1 MVIKLKKFNTACQF
15 MLVSLILCISPLRM
29 FNMYNMDNSYINFIL
44 NAALIVLALL
54 VIICNLPLLMKPFVF
69 EAMVVFVVLLHFL
82 LFFENREYIRFTFDD
97 YWIYSIVLFLCVY
110 IMDFK
115 TLEKTLFF
123 SASVVL
129 LFDFLLIQSPLYL
142 RMITEYKYGGVGAV
156 FSYSVLFPGIVF
168 MHMSKKIKILIVP
181 SLVAVYLIGIYG
193 SNRMALL
200 SYIIYFLYSIFL
212 ENGKLT
218 VKKILM
224 ILAFLIT
231 SILLLWNLKSIA
243 VWLINMLGKE
253 NYTPRILSLL
263 SSNSFFSNSARNDI
277 TSFFISKALSFHGL
291 IGYGVN
297 GDRVIN
303 TLYNHQYAHNI
314 IIQILIEFGIIGGSI
329 LIILM
334 IGMVVN
340 VVKRKTV
347 YNNILPVIFF
357 TQIFALFISGTFWTS
372 NFFWMF
378 IAVCLSVIFPIRKN
392 DPDLMSVTV

>member
-1 MVIKLKKFNTACQF
+1 MP
-15 MLVSLILCISPLRM
+15 VSLI
-29 FNMYNMDNSYINFIL
+29 F
-44 NAALIVLALL
+44 
-54 VIICNLPLLMKPFVF
+54 
-69 EAMVVFVVLLHFL
+69 
-82 LFFENREYIRFTFDD
+82 
-97 YWIYSIVLFLCVY
+97 
-110 IMDFK
+110 
-115 TLEKTLFF
+115 
-123 SASVVL
+123 
-129 LFDFLLIQSPLYL
+129 
-142 RMITEYKYGGVGAV
+142 
-156 FSYSVLFPGIVF
+156 
-168 MHMSKKIKILIVP
+168 
-181 SLVAVYLIGIYG
+181 
-193 SNRMALL
+193 
-200 SYIIYFLYSIFL
+200 
-212 ENGKLT
+212 
-218 VKKILM
+218 
-224 ILAFLIT
+224 
-231 SILLLWNLKSIA
+231 LLWNLKSIA